1 MPEKVLKIEINVDD
15 EKTARILAD
24 FIESALNV
32 IGYEYCPFID
42 FRECLDE
49 E

>member
-1 MPEKVLKIEINVDD
+1 MPEKVLKIEIKVED
-15 EKTARILAD
+15 EKTARCLAF

-32 IGYEYCPFID
+32 IDYEYCPFID
-42 FRECLDE
+42 FRQCLDE